1 MVVVVVNEFDVT
13 IDELI
18 GVDVV
23 VVEELVED
31 VVSSVGLV
39 STSK

>member
-1 MVVVVVNEFDVT
+1 VVVVVVNEFDVT

-18 GVDVV
+18 VVDVV

>member
-1 MVVVVVNEFDVT
+1 VVVVVVNEFDVT